1 MSTRVAETEWMI
13 DAAPPADAQISA
25 PKGPTRLSR
34 LSDELLARYTAR
46 GSERAFAVLY
56 ERYHQPLYGYCRS
69 IVRDDTDAQDALQS
83 TFAGALSALQ
93 RGRRNAPLRPW
104 LFRIAHNEAVS
115 LIRRRRRDSE
125 HEHAGPNS
133 ATALS
138 AEDRAAERARWA
150 QLTGDIATLP
160 ERLRGALLLREM
172 SGLPHEEIAVAL
184 GTTAAGAK
192 QAIFEARQALVELAD
207 GRAMECEDV
216 RRRISDGD
224 GRVLRGRRVRAHLR
238 DCAACERFAAAI
250 PARQADL
257 RAFAPALP
265 PAAAAAVLSHLSGA
279 VPGHAAG
286 GAGSVSAASTVA
298 GTGAAAK
305 AAGTVIAWKTL
316 AAGAVALVAA
326 AGVAGL
332 AHHAPGHSS
341 FDHPGGPGSPSTAA
355 AAIRP
360 GRGAG
365 GTRPDGNT
373 RRGSGALPVTRA
385 RRFRPSA
392 AKRPAGAGRKGK
404 AAGATH
410 GSRGRASTGAG
421 AAASNGARSATAH
434 GGARSPRS
442 ATGGRARS
450 QAGAAARTHTPKR
463 VSHTRSRGRP
473 GRSGTARP
481 ARRAAS
487 GSPTG
492 SGALR
497 PPHPRGSSR
506 QPSMG
511 SQPPTSVGPA
521 RNGGPAP

>member
-1 MSTRVAETEWMI
+1 LSTRVAETKWMI
-13 DAAPPADAQISA
+13 EAAPPADAQTSV

-46 GSERAFAVLY
+46 GSQRAFAVLY

-115 LIRRRRRDSE
+115 LIRRRQRDSE
-125 HEHAGPNS
+125 HEHAGPDS
-133 ATALS
+133 ATAPS
-138 AEDRAAERARWA
+138 AEDRAAERARWS
-150 QLTGDIATLP
+150 QLTSDIAMLP

-172 SGLPHEEIAVAL
+172 SGLAHEEIAVAL

-192 QAIFEARQALVELAD
+192 QAIFEARQALVELAE

-238 DCAACERFAAAI
+238 DCPACERFAAAI
-250 PARQADL
+250 PARQAEL

-279 VPGHAAG
+279 VSGHAAS

-332 AHHAPGHSS
+332 AHHAPRHSS
-341 FDHPGGPGSPSTAA
+341 VDHPRASASPSTAA
-355 AAIRP
+355 AATRP
-360 GRGAG
+360 RHGAG
-365 GTRPDGNT
+365 SVRTPGTA
-373 RRGSGALPVTRA
+373 RRVSAALPATRA
-385 RRFRPSA
+385 RRLRSSA
-392 AKRPAGAGRKGK
+392 AKRSAGPVKKGRAGRG
-404 AAGATH
+404 TH
-410 GSRGRASTGAG
+410 GLRGRAGKGASG
-421 AAASNGARSATAH
+421 AASDGVGSAAAH
-434 GGARSPRS
+434 GRARAPGS
-442 ATGGRARS
+442 ATGRRARS

-463 VSHTRSRGRP
+463 VSETRSRGKA

-487 GSPTG
+487 DSPTG
-492 SGALR
+492 SGAL
-497 PPHPRGSSR
+497 PPRRPRGKS
-506 QPSMG
+506 G
-511 SQPPTSVGPA
+511 K
-521 RNGGPAP
+521 